1 MLSSLV
7 MLNLVVGVVCSAM
20 AQATQDHQNMTKK
33 DAMLNRVVDETKVS
47 RKIIDAWCEVKSLWL
62 CVVR

>member
-20 AQATQDHQNMTKK
+20 AQATQDHQNMAKK